1 VWEAIDPDGRR
12 VVLTFEDWRHVVE
25 RHPELASA
33 REAILRAVAAPA
45 ARRPGHEAGEE
56 WFYGQ
61 GFGPSRFV
69 RVVVHF
75 EGASGSITTAFPRR
89 VLP

>member
-1 VWEAIDPDGRR
+1 VWETTDPDGLR
-12 VVLTFEDWRHVVE
+12 VTLTFARWRHIVE
-25 RHPELASA
+25 RHPELAAA

-45 ARRPGHEAGEE
+45 ARRAGRDLDEQ

-75 EGASGSITTAFPRR
+75 KGGSGSITTAFPRR
-89 VLP
+89 ALP